1 MTLMQDLVIAHF
13 LKYEND
19 LKLGTWTDPYQ
30 LVVTKGSQQPQPS
43 NFHLRLAMANPSS
56 VKVIEVCRVAPPPP
70 SSPGAFASPSSLP
83 LTFFDI
89 RWLRFGRSSAFIST
103 KCLLTLQHR
112 SSLIQYLKPHLAQDS
127 QKPVLSYVQGDAIS
141 LTIAESNADFY
152 HLSSGDFVEATEY
165 HSLVPHG
172 CIITV
177 FPNCGFSIGTSM
189 HHAILDG
196 KTSTLFVK
204 SWAHICK
211 HDDQSNS
218 VLPDQLKQFYD
229 RRVIQDPAQLGVLY
243 SNSYRNKDG
252 PNNRSLMFWERK
264 PPPGSIRGTFEFTR
278 ADIETL
284 RQLLKAKLAEQKQ
297 EDIRSVHVSTFTL
310 ACAYTWVCI
319 VKAEE
324 INSEQTRLAFNVDC
338 RSRLDPPISPN
349 YFGNC
354 IAGRTAVAETK
365 ALFGEDGLVVA
376 VNAISEAIK
385 SLEKGVL
392 DGAENWVSR
401 LFAVTSERMLTLAG
415 SHRFGV
421 YETDFGWEDQRR
433 TRAISFSDAKT
444 DAGVVDVGLV
454 LDKHS
459 MQVFA
464 SLFAK
469 GLQNP

>member
-1 MTLMQDLVIAHF
+1 
-13 LKYEND
+13 
-19 LKLGTWTDPYQ
+19 
-30 LVVTKGSQQPQPS
+30 
-43 NFHLRLAMANPSS
+43 MAEPTSS
-56 VKVIEVCRVAPPPP
+56 VKVVEVCRVAPPPLP
-70 SSPGAFASPSSLP
+70 SPGSFASPSSLP

-89 RWLRFGRSSAFIST
+89 RWLRFGPVQRLYFYQMPTYSETPLFFDSILVPKLKAS
-103 KCLLTLQHR
+103 LSNTLQHF
-112 SSLIQYLKPHLAQDS
+112 LPLAGNLTWPQDS
-127 QKPVLSYVQGDAIS
+127 KKPVLSYVQGDAVS
-141 LTIAESNADFY
+141 LTVAESNADFY

-165 HSLVPHG
+165 HPLVPQLGASHEQAAVVALQ
-172 CIITV
+172 ITV

-218 VLPDQLKQFYD
+218 VLPDLLKQFYD
-229 RRVIQDPAQLGVLY
+229 RRVIQDPAQLGELY

-278 ADIETL
+278 ADLETL
-284 RQLLKAKLAEQKQ
+284 RQLLKAILAEQKQ
-297 EDIRSVHVSTFTL
+297 QDIRSVHVSTFTL
-310 ACAYTWVCI
+310 ACAYTWVCV

-324 INSEQTRLAFNVDC
+324 INSDQTHLVFNVDC
-338 RSRLDPPISPN
+338 RSRLDPPVSPN

-354 IAGRTAVAETK
+354 IVGRTAVAETK

-401 LFAVTSERMLTLAG
+401 MFAVTSERMLTLAG

-421 YETDFGWEDQRR
+421 YETDFGWGRPKKVEIVSIDR
-433 TRAISFSDAKT
+433 TRAISFSDPKT

-454 LDKHS
+454 LDKHTV
-459 MQVFA
+459 QVFA